1 MSRETS
7 RSPGSE
13 TRVLISDDANNG
25 SSDTRHL
32 SFSTPMTA
40 SVPPVEIDV
49 EENEREKEKKWSRKS
64 LDDHK
69 PKRKETATSFSN
81 FLHRFTRSED
91 KKEDK
96 QKNVISEEDALDRP
110 DKLLV
115 PEEEEKWFE
124 MKTLDGG
131 FRTALEIGHE
141 AGAPIYEWKVD
152 SLEES
157 LLTEFKP
164 AHQELLRVEHTD
176 PELDDLER
184 SMLKLLEEFRSGQ
197 MRALTDEQME
207 SMRAM
212 KKEHEDVTNLHLAL
226 YNLDKSGCEKS
237 EDELDVMYDK
247 LSQKLLSMHDCMPA
261 FIHGD

>member
-1 MSRETS
+1 MSRAAS
-7 RSPGSE
+7 KSPESE
-13 TRVLISDDANNG
+13 TRAFVSDDGHAG
-25 SSDTRHL
+25 SADGGRL

-40 SVPPVEIDV
+40 SIPPIEVEV
-49 EENEREKEKKWSRKS
+49 EEAEREKDKKWSRKS
-64 LDDHK
+64 LEEHK
-69 PKRKETATSFSN
+69 PKRKETTTSFSS

-96 QKNVISEEDALDRP
+96 QKSVINEEDSLDRP
-110 DKLLV
+110 DKLQV
-115 PEEEEKWFE
+115 PDSEEKWYE
-124 MKTLDGG
+124 MKTMDGG
-131 FRTALEIGHE
+131 FRTAVDMGNE
-141 AGAPIYEWKVD
+141 AGAPIYEWKTD
-152 SLEES
+152 SLEET

-164 AHQELLRVEHTD
+164 SHKELLRVEHSD

-197 MRALTDEQME
+197 MRALTDEQMQ

-226 YNLDKSGCEKS
+226 YNLDKTGSEKS

-247 LSQKLLSMHDCMPA
+247 LSQKLLCMHDCMPA
-261 FIHGD
+261 FVHGE

>member
-1 MSRETS
+1 MTS
-7 RSPGSE
+7 
-13 TRVLISDDANNG
+13 
-25 SSDTRHL
+25 
-32 SFSTPMTA
+32 
-40 SVPPVEIDV
+40 SVPPIDV
-49 EENEREKEKKWSRKS
+49 DIEENEREKEKKWSRKS
-64 LDDHK
+64 LDEHK
-69 PKRKETATSFSN
+69 PKRRDTTTPFTN

-96 QKNVISEEDALDRP
+96 QKNTISEEDALDRP

-115 PEEEEKWFE
+115 PDSEEKWFE
-124 MKTLDGG
+124 MKTMDGG

-141 AGAPIYEWKVD
+141 AGAPVYEWKMD

-157 LLTEFKP
+157 LLTEFQP
-164 AHQELLRVEHTD
+164 AHKELLRVEHSD
-176 PELDDLER
+176 PDLDDLER

-197 MRALTDEQME
+197 MRALTDDQME

-226 YNLDKSGCEKS
+226 YNLDKTGCEKS

-247 LSQKLLSMHDCMPA
+247 LSQKLLCMHDCMPA
-261 FIHGD
+261 FVHGD

>member
-1 MSRETS
+1 MSKETS

-13 TRVLISDDANNG
+13 TRVLIPEEAGNTEG
-25 SSDTRHL
+25 QL

-40 SVPPVEIDV
+40 SVPPIENDS
-49 EENEREKEKKWSRKS
+49 EENEREREKKWSRKS

-69 PKRKETATSFSN
+69 TKRRETSTSFSS

-96 QKNVISEEDALDRP
+96 QKNTISEEESLHRP
-110 DKLLV
+110 DKLPL
-115 PEEEEKWFE
+115 PDNEETWYE
-124 MKTLDGG
+124 MKQMGADG

-141 AGAPIYEWKVD
+141 GGAAVYEWKVD

-157 LLTEFKP
+157 LLTEFVP
-164 AHQELLRVEHTD
+164 ARKELLRVEHSD
-176 PELDDLER
+176 PDLDDLER

-197 MRALTDEQME
+197 MRSLTDEQME

-226 YNLDKSGCEKS
+226 YNLDKTGCEKS
-237 EDELDVMYDK
+237 EEELDVMYDK
-247 LSQKLLSMHDCMPA
+247 LSQKLLCMHDCMPA
-261 FIHGD
+261 FVHGD